1 MAVFVVDAS
10 VALAWC
16 FEDEATRW
24 SEEFLERL
32 RQGDRIIVPAH
43 WGAEVAN
50 ALLSPVLKK
59 VVFPSSDA
67 STYSSGTPS
76 ACAAFRKSPSR
87 VASGNP

>member
-16 FEDEATRW
+16 FEDQATTW

-43 WGAEVAN
+43 WVAEVATR
-50 ALLSPVLKK
+50 S
-59 VVFPSSDA
+59 
-67 STYSSGTPS
+67 
-76 ACAAFRKSPSR
+76 
-87 VASGNP
+87 